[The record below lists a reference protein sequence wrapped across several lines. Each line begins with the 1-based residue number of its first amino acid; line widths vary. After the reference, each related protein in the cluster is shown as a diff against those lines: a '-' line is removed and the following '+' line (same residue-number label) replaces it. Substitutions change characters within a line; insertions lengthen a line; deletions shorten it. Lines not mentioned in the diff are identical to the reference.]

1 MFFANYLKAIVFL
14 NILFRLFFS
23 KQAFPSNLKLFGFYL
38 LELKHKVLWKLLNK
52 MIQLFFNENTIVNFY
67 KRINFNSSFS
77 NSHLQFIDPCL
88 FQTLPLNSLFLI

>member
-23 KQAFPSNLKLFGFYL
+23 KQAFPSNLKLFWFYL

-52 MIQLFFNENTIVNFY
+52 MIQLFSMKTQLLI
-67 KRINFNSSFS
+67 
-77 NSHLQFIDPCL
+77 FIKGQIL
-88 FQTLPLNSLFLI
+88 ILAFLIAICNL